1 MAAEAVA
8 LLKDFYATGNPKGAL
23 YLGTQAHLKLLS
35 SVSVPGRAKIGLTQ
49 EARDKS
55 KRKEGLTKRSGRLCS
70 GSKMLIPPS
79 NVWCHMQ
86 RVFIG
91 QDV

>member
-35 SVSVPGRAKIGLTQ
+35 SVAVPGRAKWILHN
-49 EARDKS
+49 ARDKS
-55 KRKEGLTKRSGRLCS
+55 KRKEGLTKGSASLCS
-70 GSKMLIPPS
+70 GSKMLTLPS

-86 RVFIG
+86 RAFIG

>member
-23 YLGTQAHLKLLS
+23 YLGTKAHLKLLS
-35 SVSVPGRAKIGLTQ
+35 SVSVPGRARLILHK
-49 EARDKS
+49 ARDKS
-55 KRKEGLTKRSGRLCS
+55 KRKEGLTKRSASSCS
-70 GSKMLIPPS
+70 GSQMLTLPS

-86 RVFIG
+86 RVS
-91 QDV
+91 

>member
-35 SVSVPGRAKIGLTQ
+35 SVSVPGRAKL
-49 EARDKS
+49 
-55 KRKEGLTKRSGRLCS
+55 
-70 GSKMLIPPS
+70 
-79 NVWCHMQ
+79 V
-86 RVFIG
+86 
-91 QDV
+91 